1 MYLRVRYPTYL
12 FYPIRLFKSIGIQKS
27 HKKPKFKEDD
37 IMRKNVIKTI
47 ICIAVNT
54 AALTIA
60 YKLGK
65 NSGYED
71 GWNDGEMAG
80 GCKRC
85 VMYDEDSDTCSDIP
99 DFKGLYS

>member
-1 MYLRVRYPTYL
+1 MRRTV
-12 FYPIRLFKSIGIQKS
+12 FKT
-27 HKKPKFKEDD
+27 
-37 IMRKNVIKTI
+37 M

-54 AALTIA
+54 AVLVIV
-60 YKLGK
+60 YKLGEK
-65 NSGYED
+65 KGYD
-71 GWNDGEMAG
+71 NGWNDGEMAG